1 MKWYIC
7 SLFFLLSFAANAQ
20 NNLVKADSVKADTIA
35 SDTLPSL
42 KHETIYEK
50 HNCQY
55 RDFWYKLI
63 PNQITAQ
70 YAGSI
75 GVASLGFGWHYGK
88 HMNWETDLM
97 LGIVPRYHSEEAKT
111 TFTVKERYIPWH
123 LNISSR
129 WMVEPLTT
137 GLFFNSIFGEGFWS
151 KEPSRYPDR
160 YYGFSTRVRANIFLG
175 QRITYRIPSK
185 KRHFFRSIS
194 AYYEF
199 STCDM
204 YIISGITNKNV
215 KFGDILSFAA
225 GLKLNIM

>member
-1 MKWYIC
+1 MRWFMF
-7 SLFFLLSFAANAQ
+7 SLLFLAAIGS
-20 NNLVKADSVKADTIA
+20 KATIQDSLTTKPDSTTAVA
-35 SDTLPSL
+35 SDSL
-42 KHETIYEK
+42 SAPKTVYERHK
-50 HNCQY
+50 CQY

-63 PNQITAQ
+63 PNQLTVQ

-88 HMNWETDLM
+88 HLNWETDMM
-97 LGIVPRYHSEEAKT
+97 LGVVPKYNSEETKV

-123 LNISSR
+123 LNVSSH
-129 WMVEPLTT
+129 WTIEPLTT
-137 GLFFNSIFGEGFWS
+137 GIFFNSIFGEGFWS

-175 QRITYRIPSK
+175 QRFTYRIPSK
-185 KRHFFRSIS
+185 DRHFFRSIS

-199 STCDM
+199 SSCDM
-204 YIISGITNKNV
+204 YIISSITNKNV

>member
-7 SLFFLLSFAANAQ
+7 SLCFLLSLGASAQ
-20 NNLVKADSVKADTIA
+20 NEQARVDSVTTDTIA
-35 SDTLPSL
+35 VDTVTSS
-42 KHETIYEK
+42 KHETVYEK

-88 HMNWETDLM
+88 HLNWETDLM
-97 LGIVPRYHSEEAKT
+97 LGIVPKYNSEEAKT

-123 LNISSR
+123 LNLSSR
-129 WMVEPLTT
+129 WMIEPLTT

-160 YYGFSTRVRANIFLG
+160 YYGFSTRIRANIFLG

-199 STCDM
+199 SSCDM